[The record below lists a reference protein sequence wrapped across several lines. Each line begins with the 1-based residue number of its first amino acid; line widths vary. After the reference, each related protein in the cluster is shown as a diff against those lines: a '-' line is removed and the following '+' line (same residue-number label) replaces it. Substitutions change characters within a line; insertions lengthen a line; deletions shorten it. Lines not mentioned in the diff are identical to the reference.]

1 MGLTPPLPSPFE
13 HCQKKLHYWFGRASL
28 KTHTFYLKL
37 SKEKSTGLPFPS
49 CLLWCRDDVLFL
61 NPPFSDNVGSRSR
74 WVLYL
79 RVHFCHIFLLS
90 SLWPLPSHH
99 LREFACAKR
108 RGGRW
113 GVGRCMNVSL
123 FCFLTQCHFNRQHLL
138 EGLFLSNHH
147 LQFPPGLKL
156 PTGVRKDFLLQSSS
170 MCGSWI
176 LDYITISTF
185 KCLQW
190 ILAKFVKFKHSADLS
205 NLRLNHFNSFHQLF
219 THTSVLLHISLY
231 FFRYLHIW
239 PYDIV

>member
-113 GVGRCMNVSL
+113 GVGRCKNVSL
-123 FCFLTQCHFNRQHLL
+123 FCFFNTMPFQSSTSARRP
-138 EGLFLSNHH
+138 FLIIIITCNSLRGSN
-147 LQFPPGLKL
+147 FPPACGKIFYC
-156 PTGVRKDFLLQSSS
+156 RALQ
-170 MCGSWI
+170 CV
-176 LDYITISTF
+176 DPEY
-185 KCLQW
+185 
-190 ILAKFVKFKHSADLS
+190 
-205 NLRLNHFNSFHQLF
+205 
-219 THTSVLLHISLY
+219 
-231 FFRYLHIW
+231 
-239 PYDIV
+239 